1 MGKASK
7 DFLLELEERINDAA
21 DGLKSVVGK
30 RMFGCHALFAKD
42 AVFGLVWKEGRI
54 GVRLPEE
61 ATFDELM
68 SQKGSAPW
76 KAGGMTMSHWVLVP
90 EPMHD
95 DDRSL
100 AKWVAKAHALAL
112 SAPKATKSKRKAAPA
127 KAPAKGKSTVMKKK
141 TRKVKAK

>member
-7 DFLLELEERINDAA
+7 EYLLELEETINGAA
-21 DGLKSVVGK
+21 AGLTSVVGK
-30 RMFGCHALFAKD
+30 RMLGCLARFAKD

-68 SQKGSAPW
+68 AHKGAAPW
-76 KAGGMTMSHWVLVP
+76 KAGGMKMSHWVLVP
-90 EPMHD
+90 ETMHD
-95 DDRSL
+95 DDRGL

-112 SAPKATKSKRKAAPA
+112 STPKT
-127 KAPAKGKSTVMKKK
+127 TQ
-141 TRKVKAK
+141 